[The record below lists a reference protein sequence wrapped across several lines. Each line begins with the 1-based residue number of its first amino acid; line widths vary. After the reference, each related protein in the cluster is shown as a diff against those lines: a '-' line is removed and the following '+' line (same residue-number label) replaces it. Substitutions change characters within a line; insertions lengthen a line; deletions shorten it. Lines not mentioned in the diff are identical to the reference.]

1 MLRHCVSALLNTL
14 CEHELKSKFHV
25 SGIVVR
31 RKSKIILLLVKQ
43 REESETSRMAKTL
56 DIPISVSSMARFALP
71 TIFAQVFMSIYS
83 MVDGLFVSNLVST
96 NALGAVNI
104 VSPILMVILAVGAM
118 LSQGGR
124 ALVSAQL
131 GAGRHRE
138 ARENFSL
145 LVVVAFTVS
154 AFLSAV
160 GLLFLD
166 PLLSILG
173 ANEVLLQLCR
183 EYAIP
188 ILIIIP
194 VAMLSFIASA
204 FLIAEGRPGLGS
216 VLTVVGGL
224 INVALDYVFIA
235 LFQMGIVGAALA
247 TGIGYAVPAL
257 IGMVFFA
264 ANRKGNIFLVRPKM
278 RIEALV
284 KMSTNGISEMVMMLS
299 GSVCTVVM
307 NNVMIR
313 LGGAD
318 GVAAISI
325 IVYAISILSAIYY
338 GYDYG
343 VSPLASYNFG
353 KHEHTRLKSYYRINM
368 GITAVM
374 GVVML
379 VVCVLATD
387 VLVGIF
393 ARPGT
398 PVYDLATTGLRIV
411 ALCFLFMGF
420 NDFASSFFT
429 ALNDGKTSGIIA
441 FARTFVISIICLI
454 VLPVLWGLTGLWLA
468 MPAAELISLAVSFYY
483 LHTKKKVYHYA

>member
-1 MLRHCVSALLNTL
+1 
-14 CEHELKSKFHV
+14 
-25 SGIVVR
+25 
-31 RKSKIILLLVKQ
+31 
-43 REESETSRMAKTL
+43 
-56 DIPISVSSMARFALP
+56 MARFALP

-96 NALGAVNI
+96 DALGAVNI
-104 VSPILMVILAVGAM
+104 VYPVMLVILAVGAM

-131 GAGRHRE
+131 GAGRQQE

-145 LVVVAFTVS
+145 LVAVAFVAS
-154 AFLSAV
+154 ALLSVA
-160 GLLFLD
+160 GLVFLD
-166 PLLSILG
+166 PLLGILG
-173 ANEVLLQLCR
+173 ANNELLQLCR

-188 ILIIIP
+188 LLIIIP
-194 VAMLSFIASA
+194 FAMLSFITSA

-216 VLTVVGGL
+216 ALTVLGGL

-235 LFQMGIVGAALA
+235 LLHWGVAGAALA
-247 TGIGYAVPAL
+247 TGIGYTVPAL

-264 ANRKGNIFLVRPKM
+264 ANRKGHIFFVRPKM
-278 RIEALV
+278 RFEALR
-284 KMSTNGISEMVMMLS
+284 KMSTNGISEMIMMLS
-299 GSVCTVVM
+299 GSVSTVVM

-313 LGGAD
+313 LAGAD

-325 IVYAISILSAIYY
+325 ILYAISILSAVYY

-353 KHEHTRLKSYYRINM
+353 KREYDRLKSYYRINM
-368 GITAVM
+368 RITALMGAVM
-374 GVVML
+374 CVVCIGAADML
-379 VVCVLATD
+379 VGVFV
-387 VLVGIF
+387 
-393 ARPGT
+393 RPGV

-411 ALCFLFMGF
+411 AACFLFMGF

-441 FARTFVISIICLI
+441 FMRTFVITIIFL
-454 VLPVLWGLTGLWLA
+454 LLFPALFGLMGLWFA
-468 MPAAELISLAVSFYY
+468 MPAAELASLAVSFHY
-483 LHTKKKVYHYA
+483 LYHKKKVYHYA